1 MMVMSTKAQINSAP
15 PLGGELAGEGMSHV
29 HAIET
34 VAVSEPI
41 CETNRLSLLIV
52 DDERSMRE
60 SCREVARSL
69 GFNSRVAETPEHVYQ
84 VLETSSTDVVLLDL
98 RLPGNSGLEVL
109 REIKQRRP
117 DILVIVM
124 TGFATVESA
133 VQAMKLGAYDYVT
146 KPFNF
151 EELRLLLERAAAH
164 LKLTAENRLLREQV
178 KSKHG
183 FGSLVG
189 HAPEMEKLYRII
201 AKAAHSTHP
210 VLILGESGT
219 GKELVARSIHY
230 SGPFRDRPFIPV
242 DCGSLVPTLIESELF
257 GYVRGAFTGAVRA
270 KDGLLAT
277 AEGGTVFLDEVGEL
291 PVDLQA
297 KLLRAIQEKEVRPV
311 GGTRAIP
318 IKVRILAATNR
329 DLDVAVQ
336 QGTFRRDLYF
346 RLNVLTLRIPPLRER
361 KQDIPLL
368 IGNVL
373 ERINRATQM
382 PHSVGDDA
390 LRLMLNYDWPGNV
403 RELENCI
410 ERACTTCSLPTIHIA
425 DLPTQLRNFQAQAK
439 PPIPACD
446 VETITSIAELER
458 QAILHAIEMLQGDKL
473 EAARRLGIGKTTLYR
488 KLKEY
493 GSAT

>member
-1 MMVMSTKAQINSAP
+1 
-15 PLGGELAGEGMSHV
+15 MSHV

-41 CETNRLSLLIV
+41 CETNGLSLLIV

-84 VLETSSTDVVLLDL
+84 VLESGSTDVVLLDL

-439 PPIPACD
+439 PPMPACD
-446 VETITSIAELER
+446 GETITSIAELER